1 MKGQL
6 KKAGVDLDALKAGGF
21 IKEVG
26 KEMFTARLRIPGG
39 RVPVSRL
46 KKIVEVAEKYGGGFV
61 HLSLRQ
67 AIELVH
73 VNFKHIEEVTRE
85 LGLAD
90 QGIASC
96 GARVRVPVACGGC
109 EYNPSGLVDT
119 QKSAAELDSVLFG
132 VETGHHKFKVGF
144 AGCPCDCPKSATND
158 IGYQGAVWPVLDK
171 AACLRCGICVKACP
185 VGAVVGG
192 EENEPVFE
200 PQRCVSCGNCINSC
214 PSGAWQATKR
224 GYTVRIGGKWGINPL
239 VGTLFAKF
247 LPESQVVDFTKEV
260 LNWYV
265 INCEG
270 LGRIRLGDLILRKGV
285 GSLLDRLRV
294 RFPDYI
300 VQRTIPPQV
309 IDTQTGLQPYPI
321 PKEGEMC
328 YETDNRPAGNLLSL
342 QLLQGQTG
350 P

>member
-1 MKGQL
+1 MESQA

-26 KEMFTARLRIPGG
+26 KEMFTVRLRIPGG

-46 KKIVEVAEKYGGGFV
+46 KKIVEVAEKYGGEFV

-73 VNFKHIEEVTRE
+73 VNFKHLDDVTRE

-109 EYNPSGLVDT
+109 EYNPNGLVDT
-119 QKSAAELDSVLFG
+119 QKSAAEIDTALFG
-132 VETGHHKFKVGF
+132 IETGHHKLKVGF

-158 IGYQGAVWPVLDK
+158 IGFQGAVRPVLDK
-171 AACLRCGICVKACP
+171 AACLSCGICVKACP
-185 VGAVVGG
+185 VGAIVNG
-192 EENEPVFE
+192 EEKEPLFVPE
-200 PQRCVSCGNCINSC
+200 KCIWCGNCINSC
-214 PSGAWQATKR
+214 PTGAWQASKR

-239 VGTLFAKF
+239 VGTLFATF
-247 LPESQVVDFTKEV
+247 LPESHVVDFTKEV
-260 LNWYV
+260 LAWYV
-265 INCEG
+265 TNSEG

-285 GSLLDRLRV
+285 GSLLDHLRL
-294 RFPDYI
+294 RFPDHI
-300 VQRTIPPQV
+300 VQKTIPPRV

-328 YETDNRPAGNLLSL
+328 YETDNRSEGNLLPF
-342 QLLQGQTG
+342 QLLQGQAG
-350 P
+350 A